1 MAGVGVKTRRAASPA
16 KRPWGLDAGSGHVRI
31 VEVREDSC
39 MRRCAAVRLARMGLT
54 VRCRGDGP
62 SAEVV
67 AQASE
72 TLALLASPARLQIV
86 WFIGD
91 EEADVTSLTQALGLA
106 GPAVSQHLTKLR
118 LAGVVASRHEG
129 RRRLYRVADPQV
141 VALTRQIIGIH
152 GYQPSPR

>member
-1 MAGVGVKTRRAASPA
+1 MARGGLRASGVGVCFPVWAGLDVAGVGVKDATRSVAPA

-31 VEVREDSC
+31 VEVGKTLV
-39 MRRCAAVRLARMGLT
+39 CAGAQLSRLARMGLT

-106 GPAVSQHLTKLR
+106 GPAVSQPFDEAA
-118 LAGVVASRHEG
+118 AGRGG
-129 RRRLYRVADPQV
+129 RVP
-141 VALTRQIIGIH
+141 T
-152 GYQPSPR
+152 

>member
-1 MAGVGVKTRRAASPA
+1 
-16 KRPWGLDAGSGHVRI
+16 
-31 VEVREDSC
+31 
-39 MRRCAAVRLARMGLT
+39 
-54 VRCRGDGP
+54 
-62 SAEVV
+62 
-67 AQASE
+67 
-72 TLALLASPARLQIV
+72 LQIV